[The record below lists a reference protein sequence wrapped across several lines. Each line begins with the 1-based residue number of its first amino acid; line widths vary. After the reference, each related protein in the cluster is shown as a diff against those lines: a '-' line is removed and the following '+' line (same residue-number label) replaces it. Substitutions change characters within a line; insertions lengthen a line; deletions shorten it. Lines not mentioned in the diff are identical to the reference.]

1 MSYCHLATH
10 RRLMGKKQ
18 IELILLVTIPDPLDH
33 ICVNRLCVKSLTED
47 TNRLEVLSI
56 KMSESSAGSTSSQ
69 KSLGSPLDPDGQKH
83 LNRPFSFLTSKH
95 KFDFCILKVESDQ
108 QEVFQHC
115 AESLCSFEFKSDVR
129 NVK

>member
-1 MSYCHLATH
+1 MLQQKYRKTMIGVVLSSCNAPALD
-10 RRLMGKKQ
+10 GEKKQ
-18 IELILLVTIPDPLDH
+18 TEFIFLVTIPDPLDH

-56 KMSESSAGSTSSQ
+56 KISESSAGSTSSQ

-95 KFDFCILKVESDQ
+95 KIDF
-108 QEVFQHC
+108 VF
-115 AESLCSFEFKSDVR
+115 
-129 NVK
+129 